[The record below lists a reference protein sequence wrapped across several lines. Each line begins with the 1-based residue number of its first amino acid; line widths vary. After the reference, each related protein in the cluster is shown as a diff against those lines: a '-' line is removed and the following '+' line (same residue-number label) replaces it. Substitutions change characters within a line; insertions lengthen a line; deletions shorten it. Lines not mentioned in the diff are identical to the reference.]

1 MSVRNVLHSLA
12 LSLLGVVLALAVGE
26 IFIRFSTSD
35 QRNYVIEMWRYAN
48 LLKRESDNPV
58 IGHEHRP
65 NTSAMLQ
72 GVEIKI
78 NSLGMRGEEPL
89 PKEQVKH
96 RIAIVGDS
104 IALGWGVDESDTLS
118 AQLKE
123 KLGSD
128 YEVINAG
135 IGNMNMAQIVARWQK
150 INEQIEVKTVILLVT
165 PRAAEIQKKPSQS
178 WLLRHSQ
185 LCALASTFIQQI
197 NIGVS
202 GKASLVDSY
211 KILWTEGKSKE
222 TMLSAFA
229 SLADLQSKKH
239 FRVMAIVIP
248 ETNDMNNYAFGFIGD
263 ALADIAE
270 KYRWSFFDSVTL
282 FQGKQSSYWRVSD
295 NDMHLNGLAFSAIA
309 DSIAPQ
315 IKDIGAEK

>member
-1 MSVRNVLHSLA
+1 M
-12 LSLLGVVLALAVGE
+12 LSLLGITMALAVGE
-26 IFIRFSTSD
+26 IFVRFSTSD
-35 QRNYVIEMWRYAN
+35 QHNYVIEMWRYAN
-48 LLKRESDNPV
+48 LLKRESNNPAV
-58 IGHEHRP
+58 GHEHRP
-65 NTSAMLQ
+65 NKSAMLQ
-72 GVEIKI
+72 GVDIKI

-96 RIAIVGDS
+96 RIAVVGDS
-104 IALGWGVDESDTLS
+104 IALGWGVEESDTLS
-118 AQLKE
+118 AQLKGA
-123 KLGSD
+123 LGSD
-128 YEVINAG
+128 YDVMNAG
-135 IGNMNMAQIVARWQK
+135 IGNMNMAQIVARWQE
-150 INEQIEVKTVILLVT
+150 INQQIETETIILLVT

-197 NIGVS
+197 NLGIS

-211 KILWTEGKSKE
+211 KTLWTEGESKE

-229 SLADLQSKKH
+229 TLAELQSKKH
-239 FRVMAIVIP
+239 FRVVVVVIP

-263 ALADIAE
+263 AVADIAE
-270 KYRWSFFDSVTL
+270 KYHWSFVDSITL
-282 FQGKQSSYWRVSD
+282 FQGRESSYWRVSD

-309 DSIAPQ
+309 EYLAPK